1 MEITR
6 ELGLDNVD
14 LRSQEQRFETN
25 PFTFELKGKM
35 YLQPRANT
43 IIAKGQ
49 ALIDTTTGE
58 VINETI
64 LIGKRKVVDKS
75 KFAKLYMAEIAI
87 LYELSKPAQN
97 VFLYLTKVMDYDNKA
112 YINSEKDCTKL
123 GYKTGQSVIKG
134 LKELITRNI
143 IAPAVMNSFYWIN
156 PAIVCKGERF
166 AKYVEFVTE
175 DEAKR
180 EEEWLMKKQG
190 VKTIEAMPQSVAD
203 KVNYARQAPAIDS
216 NNQYHPNQT
225 FFNFEE
231 EQAHLNN
238 STEDY

>member
-14 LRSQEQRFETN
+14 LRSQEQRFEKN
-25 PFTFELKGKM
+25 PFTFELKGRM

-97 VFLYLTKVMDYDNKA
+97 VFL
-112 YINSEKDCTKL
+112 
-123 GYKTGQSVIKG
+123 
-134 LKELITRNI
+134 
-143 IAPAVMNSFYWIN
+143 
-156 PAIVCKGERF
+156 
-166 AKYVEFVTE
+166 
-175 DEAKR
+175 
-180 EEEWLMKKQG
+180 
-190 VKTIEAMPQSVAD
+190 
-203 KVNYARQAPAIDS
+203 
-216 NNQYHPNQT
+216 
-225 FFNFEE
+225 
-231 EQAHLNN
+231 
-238 STEDY
+238 